1 LKSYFKRQQERDLS
15 FRVENKKENFYLA
28 ARTNQ
33 DKWAWIGA
41 IERVIDK
48 KQTKVFNPKAK
59 GIDPLKDKL

>member
-1 LKSYFKRQQERDLS
+1 M
-15 FRVENKKENFYLA
+15 KKENFYLA